1 MWSNTMTV
9 NYDPMKVINE
19 FRRKRQILLTM
30 TGHKGE
36 AIAAVNMGNDYRR
49 HVDTGTSS
57 NAKQFSPN
65 PVPLNAE
72 TIIIEAP
79 MEYDIYLE
87 KRYGIMVR
95 VKDMIKPYIKDYM
108 EFIFGK

>member
-1 MWSNTMTV
+1 MTV
-9 NYDPMKVINE
+9 QYDPMKTINE
-19 FRRKRQILLTM
+19 FRKKRQTLLTM

-57 NAKQFSPN
+57 NSKTFLPN

-72 TIIIEAP
+72 QIIITTGTD
-79 MEYDIYLE
+79 YDIYLE
-87 KRYGIMVR
+87 RRFGIMAR
-95 VKDMIKPYIKDYM
+95 VTDMIKPYIKDYM
-108 EFIFGK
+108 EFVFGK